1 MSTEIN
7 RRAWLKS
14 SALLTAGLTFETSGL
29 QPLLAKAQPS
39 AKRRLTNYEM
49 ESAMAV
55 DLPPLR
61 ARLLANENPFGPSE
75 KARKAIIDAIGTS
88 YQYPFIAVKQ
98 FQQMIADKE
107 GVTKEHIL
115 LGAGS
120 SELLAAAAIIF
131 AAKGGP
137 VVTADPSYMD
147 LVNTAADFGAP
158 IEKVPLDKAY
168 GHDLDAMQK
177 KVGSK
182 TSLVYICN
190 PNNPTGTVIPGDKLR
205 AFCETVSK
213 TTPIFIDEAYI
224 DYADPTQTASMIEC
238 VRKGHNVI
246 VARTFSKLHAFAGL
260 RIGYVIAQPAVVKAM
275 GKYCSEGGAISAT
288 TVSGAMASY
297 QDAEYAKYA
306 IAKNAESKSFLYQ
319 TLKAEGYSYV
329 PSHTNFVIFPLKMN
343 AEKFVGE
350 MMKRG
355 VGVRS
360 WAFAGQQWCRVS
372 IGTMEDMKIFAG
384 AFKEVS

>member
-7 RRAWLKS
+7 RREWLKT
-14 SALLTAGLTFETSGL
+14 SALLTAGLTFGTSGL
-29 QPLLAKAQPS
+29 KPLLAKARP
-39 AKRRLTNYEM
+39 AARKYLTNFEM

-75 KARKAIIDAIGTS
+75 KARKAIVDAIGTS
-88 YQYPFIAVKQ
+88 YQYPFMAVKQ

-137 VVTADPSYMD
+137 IVTADPSYLD

-190 PNNPTGTVIPGDKLR
+190 PNNPTGTVIPGAKLR

-238 VRKGHNVI
+238 VKKGQNVI

-260 RIGYVIAQPAVVKAM
+260 RIGYVIAQPDVVKAM

-306 IAKNAESKSFLYQ
+306 IAKNAESKNFLYQ

-372 IGTMEDMKIFAG
+372 IGTMNDMKIFAG

>member
-7 RRAWLKS
+7 RRAWLKT
-14 SALLTAGLTFETSGL
+14 SALLTAGLTFGTGL
-29 QPLLAKAQPS
+29 QPLLAKAKPT
-39 AKRRLTNYEM
+39 AKKYLTNYEM
-49 ESAMAV
+49 ESAMAI

-75 KARKAIIDAIGTS
+75 KAKKAIINAIGTS
-88 YQYPFIAVKQ
+88 YQYPFMAVRQ

-137 VVTADPSYMD
+137 IVTADPSYLD
-147 LVNTAADFGAP
+147 LVDTAAAFGAP

-190 PNNPTGTVIPGDKLR
+190 PNNPTGTVIPGEKLR
-205 AFCETVSK
+205 TFCETVSK

-238 VRKGHNVI
+238 VRKGQNVI

-260 RIGYVIAQPAVVKAM
+260 RIGYVIAQPDVVKAM
-275 GKYCSEGGAISAT
+275 GKYCSEGAAISAT

-306 IAKNAESKSFLYQ
+306 IAKNTESKDFLYQ

-372 IGTMEDMKIFAG
+372 IGTMEDMKIFAT

>member
-1 MSTEIN
+1 MSSEIN
-7 RRAWLKS
+7 RRQWLKA
-14 SALLTAGLTFETSGL
+14 SALLTAGLSFGTGGL
-29 QPLLAKAQPS
+29 QPLLAKVRPAVRMRQM
-39 AKRRLTNYEM
+39 NYEL
-49 ESAMAV
+49 ESAMAI

-61 ARLLANENPFGPSE
+61 ARLFANENPFGPSE
-75 KARKAIIDAIGTS
+75 KAKKAIVDAIGTS
-88 YQYPFIAVKQ
+88 YQYPFMAIRK
-98 FQQMIADKE
+98 FQEMIAEKE
-107 GVTKEHIL
+107 GVSKEHVL

-137 VVTADPSYMD
+137 IVTADPSYLD
-147 LVNTAADFGAP
+147 LVDTASEFGAP
-158 IEKVPLDKAY
+158 IEKVPLNKAY

-177 KVGSK
+177 KVGPN
-182 TSLVYICN
+182 TSLVYSCN
-190 PNNPTGTVIPGDKLR
+190 PNNPTGTVLPGDKLR
-205 AFCETVSK
+205 TFCESVSK
-213 TTPIFIDEAYI
+213 KTPIFIDEAYI
-224 DYADPTQTASMIEC
+224 DYADPAQTASMVDC
-238 VRKGHNVI
+238 VRKGQNVI
-246 VARTFSKLHAFAGL
+246 IARTFSKLHAFAGL
-260 RIGYVIAQPAVVKAM
+260 RIGYVIAQPEVIKSM
-275 GKYCSEGGAISAT
+275 SKYCSGGSTISAT
-288 TVSGAMASY
+288 TVSGAIASY

-306 IAKNAESKSFLYQ
+306 IAKNTESKDFLYQ

-372 IGTMEDMKIFAG
+372 IGTMEDMKTFAG
-384 AFKEVS
+384 AFKELS

>member
-1 MSTEIN
+1 
-7 RRAWLKS
+7 
-14 SALLTAGLTFETSGL
+14 
-29 QPLLAKAQPS
+29 
-39 AKRRLTNYEM
+39 
-49 ESAMAV
+49 MAV